1 MLGIPFSCSVWS
13 SSHFQYILNMKVC
26 LLFVK
31 KRMGM
36 DEVRG
41 WKAKDVEHEEAHNMR
56 NVTLFMNYYY
66 NALNELFS
74 EDAICCNA
82 VNLMNAFVFH
92 FVIPLTKMKI
102 IFVSCRSFNVFK
114 KLVILKTL
122 VSLSY
127 WIL

>member
-31 KRMGM
+31 QRMGM

-74 EDAICCNA
+74 EDVICYDA
-82 VNLMNAFVFH
+82 VNLATYLFDSFSFH
-92 FVIPLTKMKI
+92 
-102 IFVSCRSFNVFK
+102 
-114 KLVILKTL
+114 
-122 VSLSY
+122 
-127 WIL
+127 